1 MIATFRAMV
10 LSLGLAVGLGAGAS
24 AQTVELKTLEPAAR
38 KDNPTAR
45 ALFDEVANS
54 YKALK
59 TYSDKGEF
67 VLALKVGGK
76 VQREVLPMKMTFAR
90 PNKLDFDAG
99 QVRITSDGSTITTEV
114 VPLKRYTTAPAPKT
128 IGIEA
133 FREGPIGAMIF
144 GGPAGAPMFVLLNL
158 LTSAEPAAAIA
169 QFGGTLQVA
178 PAPGANAK
186 VADAKVAADKTTN
199 PAFMI
204 EFDKGQTG
212 FVVNV
217 DPVSKL
223 ISSIDMK
230 VDPAQFSRG
239 LPNGQ
244 EIAIEQFGWKAG
256 AIATELP
263 KDHTF
268 VYEAPKGYAKVDS
281 LIERKAPKGHPL
293 LGKPAPEFT
302 LTVLDGPGK
311 TRTITKAELAGKVV
325 VIDFWATWC
334 GPCMNE
340 LPEIQKLIE
349 AYRDSKKDLVVVAL
363 SQDDKPAE
371 LSQVR
376 KLVEKTLS
384 EKRFNLAMAP
394 VGLVGLDPSKS
405 VGGAFE
411 LEGYPTLVIVDRKGV
426 VQSVHVGYDSSSSVP
441 LNKSLASEI
450 DALLDGKSL
459 RAPSEASKEA
469 SKKNEK

>member
-1 MIATFRAMV
+1 MIPTFRAIV
-10 LSLGLAVGLGAGAS
+10 LSLGLAVGLGTGVS
-24 AQTVELKTLEPAAR
+24 AQTVELKTLELGAR
-38 KDNPTAR
+38 KDNPKAR
-45 ALFDEVANS
+45 ALFDEVAKS

-67 VLALKVGGK
+67 VLALKVGDK
-76 VQREVLPMKMTFAR
+76 LQKQVLPMKMTFMR

-99 QVRITSDGSTITTEV
+99 QVRITSDGTTMTSTV
-114 VPLKRYTTAPAPKT
+114 VPLKRYTTAPAPKE

-133 FREGPIGAMIF
+133 FREGPIGAMLF

-158 LTSAEPAAAIA
+158 LTSADPAAAIN
-169 QFGGTLQVA
+169 QFGGTLQLA

-186 VADAKVAADKTTN
+186 AADPNAAGQKPAN

-212 FVVNV
+212 FVVIV

-223 ISSIDMK
+223 IASIEMK
-230 VDPAQFSRG
+230 VNPAQFSRG

-244 EIAIEQFGWKAG
+244 EIAIEQFGWKSG
-256 AIATELP
+256 AISTELP
-263 KDHTF
+263 KDHSF
-268 VYEAPKGYAKVDS
+268 VFEAPKGYAKVDS
-281 LIERKAPKGHPL
+281 LTEREGPKEHRL

-334 GPCMNE
+334 GPCMKE

-349 AYRDSKKDLVVVAL
+349 AYANSKKDVVVVAL
-363 SQDDKPAE
+363 SQDDEPAE

-384 EKRFNLAMAP
+384 EKGFALSLAP
-394 VGLVGLDPSKS
+394 VGMVGLDPSKS

-426 VQSVHVGYDSSSSVP
+426 VRSVHVGYDPSSSVP
-441 LNKSLASEI
+441 LSKSLAKEI
-450 DALLDGKSL
+450 DSLLDGKSL
-459 RAPSEASKEA
+459 VAPAGAANDAS
-469 SKKNEK
+469 SKNPK

>member
-1 MIATFRAMV
+1 MFPTNRTMAFALCLV
-10 LSLGLAVGLGAGAS
+10 LGVSTGVR
-24 AQTVELKTLEPAAR
+24 AQTVELKTLEPGAR
-38 KDNPTAR
+38 KENPKAR

-54 YKALK
+54 YKALI
-59 TYSDKGEF
+59 TYADKGEF
-67 VLALKVGGK
+67 VLALKIGGK
-76 VQREVLPMKMTFAR
+76 LQKEVLPMKMTFAR

-99 QVRITSDGSTITTEV
+99 QVRITSDGTTMTTAV
-114 VPLKRYTTAPAPKT
+114 APLKRYTTAPAPKT

-158 LTSAEPAAAIA
+158 LTSADPAAAIA
-169 QFGGTLQVA
+169 QFGGTLQA
-178 PAPGANAK
+178 APGPGPDAK
-186 VADAKVAADKTTN
+186 ADATKAAGKPATS
-199 PAFMI
+199 AFMI
-204 EFDKGQTG
+204 EFDKGQTP
-212 FVVNV
+212 FLVTV

-268 VYEAPKGYAKVDS
+268 VFEAPKGFAKVDS
-281 LIERKAPKGHPL
+281 LTEREGPKEHRL
-293 LGKPAPEFT
+293 LGKPAPNFT

-311 TRTITKAELAGKVV
+311 TKTMTKTELAGKVV

-334 GPCMNE
+334 GPCMKE

-349 AYRDSKKDLVVVAL
+349 AYANSKKDVLIVAL
-363 SQDDKPAE
+363 SQDDEPAE
-371 LSQVR
+371 ISQVR

-384 EKRFNLAMAP
+384 EKGIALAMAP
-394 VGLVGLDPSKS
+394 VGQIGLDPSKS

-411 LEGYPTLVIVDRKGV
+411 LEGYPTLVIIDRKGV
-426 VQSVHVGYDSSSSVP
+426 VQSVHVGYDPSSSVP
-441 LNKSLASEI
+441 LNKSLAKEI

-459 RAPSEASKEA
+459 LAPADATKEA
-469 SKKNEK
+469 SQKHAK

>member
-1 MIATFRAMV
+1 MGPTYRATV
-10 LSLGLAVGLGAGAS
+10 VGLGLALGLGAPVS
-24 AQTVELKTLEPAAR
+24 AQTVELKTIEHGTKRDNSDAR
-38 KDNPTAR
+38 I
-45 ALFDEVANS
+45 LFEEVAKS
-54 YKALK
+54 YRKLK

-76 VQREVLPMKMTFAR
+76 IQKETLPLKLTFTR

-99 QVRITSDGSTITTEV
+99 QVRITSDGTTMTTAV
-114 VPLKRYTTAPAPKT
+114 MPLKRYTTAPAPKA

-158 LTSAEPAAAIA
+158 LTSADPAAAIA

-178 PAPGANAK
+178 PARVVDAK
-186 VADAKVAADKTTN
+186 VADAAGSRPEAAN
-199 PAFMI
+199 PSFTI

-217 DPVSKL
+217 DKASSL

-230 VDPAQFSRG
+230 VDPAKFSRA

-244 EIAIEQFGWKAG
+244 EIKIEQFGWKSG
-256 AIATELP
+256 AIVTELP
-263 KDHTF
+263 QDHTF
-268 VYEAPKGYAKVDS
+268 LYEAPKGFSKVDS
-281 LIERKAPKGHPL
+281 LTERDGQKDHRL

-311 TRTITKAELAGKVV
+311 TKTITKEELVGKVV

-334 GPCMNE
+334 EPCLHE
-340 LPEIQKLIE
+340 LPEIQKLIA
-349 AYRDSKKDLVVVAL
+349 AYADSKKDVVVVAL
-363 SQDDKPAE
+363 SQDDEPAE
-371 LSQVR
+371 LSEVR
-376 KLVEKTLS
+376 KAVEKTLS
-384 EKRFNLAMAP
+384 EKGLKLSMPP

-411 LEGYPTLVIVDRKGV
+411 LEGYPTLVILDRKGV
-426 VQSVHVGYDSSSSVP
+426 VRSVHAGYDPSSSVP
-441 LNKSLASEI
+441 LHKSLAKEI
-450 DALLDGKSL
+450 DALLAGKSQV
-459 RAPSEASKEA
+459 APANDDKKSP
-469 SKKNEK
+469 KKNEK